1 MTIITLIHI
10 AVIIIGLF
18 IIVLVLLSKEKDD
31 TDQIG
36 SNKLGQEQIDKEIK
50 HLTNKRRPIKYA
62 EGTASV
68 DFFNDLESP
77 DIDRRRVGSHF
88 WIACHRMCLTLY
100 KNNWGSEIDYKF
112 REDGFIETIHS
123 IPEDEMPKLMKLC
136 NNAKSEKAIV
146 RYLYDRFSQDGYASY
161 NNMLVWLK
169 ENNIEYS
176 TYWNV

>member
-1 MTIITLIHI
+1 ML
-10 AVIIIGLF
+10 VIR
-18 IIVLVLLSKEKDD
+18 IIVLIIALIAMVAYGTIS
-31 TDQIG
+31 IA
-36 SNKLGQEQIDKEIK
+36 K
-50 HLTNKRRPIKYA
+50 HLTNKRRTIKYA

-68 DFFNDLESP
+68 DFFNDLESL

-88 WIACHRMCLTLY
+88 WIACRRMRLTLY

-146 RYLYDRFSQDGYASY
+146 RYLYNRFSQDGYASY
-161 NNMLVWLK
+161 NNILVWLK

>member
-1 MTIITLIHI
+1 MTIITLIHV
-10 AVIIIGLF
+10 AVIIVGLF
-18 IIVLVLLSKEKDD
+18 IIIPILLSKKGGNR
-31 TDQIG
+31 DQTN
-36 SNKLGQEQIDKEIK
+36 SNR
-50 HLTNKRRPIKYA
+50 TPIKYA
-62 EGTASV
+62 DGTASV

-88 WIACHRMCLTLY
+88 WIACRRMCLTLY
-100 KNNWGSEIDYKF
+100 KNNWGAEIDYKF

>member
-1 MTIITLIHI
+1 MTIITLIHL

-36 SNKLGQEQIDKEIK
+36 SNKLGQEQIDKEMK
-50 HLTNKRRPIKYA
+50 ECLSQRTPIKYA

-68 DFFNDLESP
+68 DFFNDLESL
-77 DIDRRRVGSHF
+77 DIDKRREGSHF
-88 WIACHRMCLTLY
+88 WIACRRMCLSLY

-136 NNAKSEKAIV
+136 NNAKSEQAIV
-146 RYLYDRFSQDGYASY
+146 CYLYDRFSQDGYASY
-161 NNMLVWLK
+161 SNILAWLK
-169 ENNIEYS
+169 ENGIEYS